1 MLALIKA
8 FLNIALRRLG
18 PEHLPDSGLLLAL
31 SAAAYGVMQVILGLP
46 YFAGFTV
53 PLLRSVGLDLLLL
66 GGCLWGLLR
75 FTGYPDRYRRTL
87 TALLGTGA
95 LLSVVI
101 WPFTLIGIG
110 DPGSGAE
117 TLATAGIV
125 GVVLWSLAV
134 NAHILARALSV
145 PFIMGLVAA
154 VAYFLLNYM
163 VVVQLSP
170 ASA

>member
-1 MLALIKA
+1 MLALIQA

-31 SAAAYGVMQVILGLP
+31 SAAAYGLMQVILGLP
-46 YFAGFTV
+46 YFTGFTGA
-53 PLLRSVGLDLLLL
+53 LFRSVGLDLLLL

-75 FTGYPDRYRRTL
+75 LTGHPARYRRTL
-87 TALLGTGA
+87 TALLGTGT

-101 WPFTLIGIG
+101 WPFTLIGAG
-110 DPGSGAE
+110 DPGTGASS
-117 TLATAGIV
+117 LATAGII

-134 NAHILARALSV
+134 NAHILARALSA

-154 VAYFLLNYM
+154 VAYFLLNYL
-163 VVVQLSP
+163 VIVQLSP
-170 ASA
+170 APA